1 MAVRLQV
8 GEADLLRCRFALS
21 PLWETVAA
29 VRTLGEPRRQAYHL
43 PWLREVA
50 AGHDPASTA
59 PLALLLPRTG
69 STPDFLTPPP
79 AGPHADIE
87 EELGRV
93 AATPLARVEAE
104 LRRSLHGPGRDAP
117 PPPEAAARLL
127 ADPGRTLSELTA
139 LLRECWQRLLAPR
152 WTRVRDLLDADIAV
166 RSRGLAE
173 AGLRRT
179 LTGIHP
185 GIGWEEPGTLRV
197 EAAHRAVRRLDGA
210 GLLLVP
216 SAFVWP
222 ALTVVTDPPW
232 QPTLVYPARGVGEL
246 WRGGR
251 PDTPRALA
259 RLLGRTRALLLA
271 ALDEPAT
278 TSRLARAHGLS
289 PATVSAHLTAL
300 RESGLV
306 TRRRLGRSVAYA
318 RTPLG
323 LALLRG
329 GAGEEPQTA
338 APPPR

>member
-1 MAVRLQV
+1 MAVRLHV
-8 GEADLLRCRFALS
+8 GQADLLRCRFALS

-29 VRTLGEPRRQAYHL
+29 VRTLADPRRQAYHL

-50 AGHDPASTA
+50 AAHDAERTA

-69 STPDFLTPPP
+69 ATPDFLTPPP
-79 AGPHADIE
+79 TGPHAPFE

-93 AATPLARVEAE
+93 AATPLARVEQE
-104 LRRSLHGPGRDAP
+104 LRGSLHGPGRDVP
-117 PPPEAAARLL
+117 PPPGEAARLL
-127 ADPGRTLSELTA
+127 ADPGRTLEELTGV
-139 LLRECWQRLLAPR
+139 LRACWRSLLAPR
-152 WTRVRDLLDADIAV
+152 WPRVRDLLDADIAV
-166 RSRGLAE
+166 RSRGLAA

-179 LTGIHP
+179 LTGLHP
-185 GIGWEEPGTLRV
+185 EVGWEEPGTLRV
-197 EAAHRAVRRLDGA
+197 EARHRVERHLGGQ

-232 QPTLVYPARGVGEL
+232 QPTLIYPARGVGDL

-251 PDTPRALA
+251 PDPPRALA

-278 TSRLARAHGLS
+278 TSRLARAHRLS

-306 TRRRLGRSVAYA
+306 TRHRIGRSVAYA

-323 LALLRG
+323 QALLHGR
-329 GAGEEPQTA
+329 EEPGTP
-338 APPPR
+338 APPSR

>member
-1 MAVRLQV
+1 MSVRLEV
-8 GEADLLRCRFALS
+8 GSADLLRCRFALS

-29 VRTLGEPRRQAYHL
+29 VRTLAEPRRQAYHR

-50 AGHDPASTA
+50 AGHDPARTA

-79 AGPHADIE
+79 TGPHADIE

-93 AATPLARVEAE
+93 AATPLVQVEAE
-104 LRRSLHGPGRDAP
+104 LRRTLHGPGRDGP
-117 PPPEAAARLL
+117 PPAQAAARLL
-127 ADPGRTLSELTA
+127 ADPGRTLRELTE
-139 LLRECWQRLLAPR
+139 LLRDCWRNLLAPR
-152 WTRVRDLLDADIAV
+152 WARVRDLLEADIAV
-166 RSRGLAE
+166 RSRELAA

-179 LTGIHP
+179 LTGLHP
-185 GIGWEEPGTLRV
+185 AVGWEEPGTLRV
-197 EAAHRAVRRLDGA
+197 DAPHRAVRRLGGA
-210 GLLLVP
+210 GLLLLP

-232 QPTLVYPARGVGEL
+232 QPTLIYPARGVGEL
-246 WRGGR
+246 WREGG
-251 PDTPRALA
+251 PAAPRALA
-259 RLLGRTRALLLA
+259 RLLGRTRARLLA

-306 TRRRLGRSVAYA
+306 TRRRIGRAVAYA

-329 GAGEEPQTA
+329 GEEPATA

>member
-1 MAVRLQV
+1 MPVQLDV
-8 GEADLLRCRFALS
+8 GTADLLRCRFALS

-29 VRTLGEPRRQAYHL
+29 VRTLAEPGRQVYHR

-50 AGHDPASTA
+50 AGHDPARTA

-79 AGPHADIE
+79 AGPHAEIE
-87 EELGRV
+87 EELARV
-93 AATPLARVEAE
+93 AATPLDQVESE
-104 LRRSLHGPGRDAP
+104 LRRSLLGPPGRDVV

-127 ADPGRTLSELTA
+127 ADPGRTLRELTE
-139 LLRECWQRLLAPR
+139 LLRGCWHSLLAPR
-152 WTRVRDLLDADIAV
+152 WPRVRDLLEADIAV
-166 RSRGLAE
+166 RSRDLAR

-179 LTGIHP
+179 LTGLHP
-185 GIGWEEPGTLRV
+185 AVGWEEPGTLRI
-197 EAAHRAVRRLDGA
+197 EAPHRAHRRLDGE
-210 GLLLVP
+210 GLLLLP

-246 WRGGR
+246 WHGAG
-251 PDTPRALA
+251 PAAPRALA

-278 TSRLARAHGLS
+278 TTRLARAHGLG

-306 TRRRLGRSVAYA
+306 SRRRIGRTVAYA

-323 LALLRG
+323 VALLRG
-329 GAGEEPQTA
+329 GEEPGTP